1 MERIELTNGVLIEVE
16 DKSTLLSGELYMI
29 HLAVTFSVALDE
41 EDGEL
46 LHYCPGG
53 RLGITRVLNKPGV
66 HGQELNEVKKGLKNS
81 FINTNRAYMEN
92 PKFVERF
99 KHTCL
104 ARYKEEEEKAHKA
117 AIHEK

>member
-41 EDGEL
+41 EDAEL
-46 LHYCPGG
+46 LQYCPGG

-66 HGQELNEVKKGLKNS
+66 HSQDLDEVKKNLKDS
-81 FINTNRAYMEN
+81 FITTNRAYME
-92 PKFVERF
+92 KSRFVERF

-104 ARYKEEEEKAHKA
+104 TRFKEEEEKARKA